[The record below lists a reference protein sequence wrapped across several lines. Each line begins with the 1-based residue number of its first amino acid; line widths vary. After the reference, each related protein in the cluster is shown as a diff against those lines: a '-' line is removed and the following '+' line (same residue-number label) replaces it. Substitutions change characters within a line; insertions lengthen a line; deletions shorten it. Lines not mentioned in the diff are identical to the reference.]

1 MLFGLFYYIC
11 CMINIDKTILRDIGD
26 TNTAI
31 QALADY
37 LIRNNSI
44 YDIALELSER
54 IIREKSATTASKIVV
69 TEDEYRSIISLF
81 RVKGFNE
88 DGTKS
93 LRGRPKK

>member
-1 MLFGLFYYIC
+1 
-11 CMINIDKTILRDIGD
+11 MINIDKNILREVSD

-31 QALADY
+31 QTLADY

-44 YDIALELSER
+44 FDIALELSER
-54 IIREKSATTASKIVV
+54 IIREKSATPASKIVV

-93 LRGRPKK
+93 NKGRPKAK

>member
-1 MLFGLFYYIC
+1 
-11 CMINIDKTILRDIGD
+11 MINIDKTILREVSD

-31 QALADY
+31 QNLADY

-44 YDIALELSER
+44 FDLALELSER
-54 IIREKSATTASKIVV
+54 IIREKSATPVSKIVV
-69 TEDEYRSIISLF
+69 TEEEYRSIISLF

-93 LRGRPKK
+93 LRGRPKTVTTP